1 MIEDRHI
8 DLIHAEL
15 DGELTS
21 EQRAELSR
29 VLLANPEVRAR
40 RDELNRLFGVL
51 AKVASVE
58 PPHDLAT
65 SVLQAVG
72 LEAKAT
78 RDPAARAGFRGTA
91 WYTPTLLRYAAVF
104 VGGLLA
110 SAAVLQLGSRGGS
123 HLDVSQLVGTIGGH
137 DLAAPEAP
145 IDRIELD
152 LAQVSGSASSYVVE
166 SVVVLELAL
175 SARQP
180 VEVVAVQ
187 GDRSVSFRLAARL
200 GEAPE
205 QLLWVAGDAG
215 ARELAIELKIFG
227 SGTLLYEGALE
238 TFQAK

>member
-29 VLLANPEVRAR
+29 VLLANPEARAR
-40 RDELNRLFGVL
+40 RDELNRLFGAL

-58 PPHDLAT
+58 PPPDLAP

-72 LEAKAT
+72 LEAREVPAL
-78 RDPAARAGFRGTA
+78 AARAGFRRAA
-91 WYTPTLLRYAAVF
+91 WYRPTLLRYAAVF

-110 SAAVLQLGSRGGS
+110 SAAVLQLGSGGGAN
-123 HLDVSQLVGTIGGH
+123 LDVSQLVGTIGGH
-137 DLAAPEAP
+137 AGAAPEAP

-152 LAQVSGSASSYVVE
+152 LAQVSGSASSYEVE

-180 VEVVAVQ
+180 VEVVAIQ
-187 GDRSVSFRLAARL
+187 GARSVSFRLAARP
-200 GEAPE
+200 GAPPE

-215 ARELAIELKIFG
+215 TRESAIELKVFG

-238 TFQAK
+238 TSQAK